1 MYKCPLCKKEY
12 SSEREVIVCVNRCGR
27 DKFSNG
33 AFVKKEAPRRED
45 RFSFN
50 SEEINLTNKQ
60 IIREIASSS
69 HELCEYLTKANN
81 AAARKQV
88 IKFVVDFLN
97 EVNENERPYL
107 LFKYNEISLMKQI
120 YIKEK

>member
-1 MYKCPLCKKEY
+1 MYKCPLCGKEY
-12 SSEREVIVCVNRCGR
+12 SLEKDVVACVGRCGR

-33 AFVKKEAPRRED
+33 AFVKKEAPRSEN

-60 IIREIASSS
+60 IIREIANTS

-97 EVNENERPYL
+97 EVNEQERPYL
-107 LFKYNEISLMKQI
+107 LSKYNEISLMRQI